1 MAHHLF
7 NKTNAPVFLAFFM
20 LVAAVIVTLMT
31 SPEEK
36 INGQLLFPD
45 MQKIMP
51 EVVAINLD
59 KGVEPLTLVKNGE
72 GDWFIGEMDAYPA
85 DKAKVERLIRQFS
98 EFRVEDIVTSN
109 PSAFA
114 RLGVEEPSEAAAT
127 LRVSFVD
134 LGGKMPVSLIIGARA
149 GDNTFYARKD
159 GSLQVYVVKG
169 AFDYEPE
176 PSFWADAKLISVDS
190 AQIVKITLTDLQTK
204 PAEELVYS
212 RTKGGEAFS
221 YKANFK
227 IKEPILISDAERI
240 AGGFANI
247 SFIRARLLE
256 TFNEK
261 DVKTVFKTEA
271 ETANGDIYTV
281 NFVKVGKD
289 DLWVEVLSSA
299 PEINKKT
306 EGWLYQLPLKQILNL
321 LPPPEMAKE

>member
-7 NKTNAPVFLAFFM
+7 NKTNAPVFAAFFM
-20 LVAAVIVTLMT
+20 LIAAAIVTLT
-31 SPEEK
+31 ASPEEK

-59 KGVEPLTLVKNGE
+59 KGNEPLTLVENGR

-98 EFRVEDIVTSN
+98 EFRVEDIVTSS
-109 PSAFA
+109 PAAFPK
-114 RLGVEEPSEAAAT
+114 LGVEEPSGAAAT

-149 GDNTFYARKD
+149 GENSFYARKD
-159 GSLQVYVVKG
+159 GTLRVYVIKG
-169 AFDYEPE
+169 AFDYEPN
-176 PSFWADAKLISVDS
+176 PAFWADAKLVGVN
-190 AQIVKITLTDLQTK
+190 AAEIVKITLTDLQTK
-204 PAEELVYS
+204 PAEELVYF
-212 RTKGGEAFS
+212 RAKGGEPFS

-227 IKEPILISDAERI
+227 TKEPILISDAERI

-247 SFIRARLLE
+247 SFLKARLLE
-256 TFNEK
+256 TLNEN
-261 DVKTVFKTEA
+261 DIKTVFKTEA

-289 DLWVEVLSSA
+289 DLWVEVLSSVA
-299 PEINKKT
+299 EVNKKT
-306 EGWLYQLPLKQILNL
+306 EGWLYQLPLKQILAL
-321 LPPPEMAKE
+321 LPPPEMATE